1 MSEVGG
7 EEHDEDL
14 RIVMLPSGGSFN
26 VYKREVQYF
35 QERSKKYLKDNLFTN
50 SSDLATLDQVLML
63 ELLVWRWT
71 NWVSQQKDYWGEPVP
86 ESQYARSIKE
96 TSAEGRQL
104 KAALGID
111 KVTRDKQ
118 RGEDS
123 VAMYLQRL
131 RERAKEFGVTREK
144 QLDKALELFN
154 QLKALMTL
162 HDNCTPDEQKEMGC
176 TTPEVLEW
184 IRNPCITDYDEID
197 AYFRQHQQRAWI
209 REI

>member
-1 MSEVGG
+1 MTGHGADTDSEVTTKC
-7 EEHDEDL
+7 L
-14 RIVMLPSGGSFN
+14 RL
-26 VYKREVQYF
+26 E
-35 QERSKKYLKDNLFTN
+35 ERSTTKISA
-50 SSDLATLDQVLML
+50 SS
-63 ELLVWRWT
+63 W
-71 NWVSQQKDYWGEPVP
+71 
-86 ESQYARSIKE
+86 
-96 TSAEGRQL
+96 
-104 KAALGID
+104 
-111 KVTRDKQ
+111 DKQ